1 MKIQITKSQLDTI
14 LDALVESYDNN
25 EYLWGDCQY
34 DRNKKSKI
42 QRLKRKLIDQKFNQI
57 KQTR

>member
-1 MKIQITKSQLDTI
+1 MKIQITKSQLNTI

-25 EYLWGDCQY
+25 EHLWGDCQY

-42 QRLKRKLIDQKFNQI
+42 QRLQRKLVDQKYNQI